1 MSSFPY
7 KVGKTA
13 IFSEISF
20 KKLKNKTTTKHIALL
35 LRELQRDAGSKEAA

>member
-20 KKLKNKTTTKHIALL
+20 KKLKNKTTKHVALL